1 MGHWISI
8 AARPQ
13 HIITKLK
20 NNCCKQAISPT
31 ITKIDIVGE
40 IAMLQQQL
48 WNNGAIMAV
57 NGLGV
62 HCHLPFS
69 DYFVFA
75 LGVHCAADG
84 ADSRAATRL
93 LVYA

>member
-31 ITKIDIVGE
+31 ITQKHYSWRNYDITTIDLSKAEVQGS
-40 IAMLQQQL
+40 
-48 WNNGAIMAV
+48 N
-57 NGLGV
+57 
-62 HCHLPFS
+62 
-69 DYFVFA
+69 
-75 LGVHCAADG
+75 
-84 ADSRAATRL
+84 
-93 LVYA
+93 